1 MLYPAQFMDEDL
13 MLIISNTIEWP
24 VAFPFRTELTV
35 PRVNACDIPDK
46 YLRLVEE
53 FGGRVGLELYIF
65 DRIFQAENLLD
76 ECLHYAEW
84 PSRLPI

>member
-1 MLYPAQFMDEDL
+1 MLYPARLMDEDRV
-13 MLIISNTIEWP
+13 LIISNAIERP
-24 VAFPFRTELTV
+24 VAFPFRTKLTV
-35 PRVNACDIPDK
+35 ARVNACDTPDK

-65 DRIFQAENLLD
+65 DRIFRAENLLD

-84 PSRLPI
+84 SSRLPI

>member
-1 MLYPAQFMDEDL
+1 MLYPARLMDEDR
-13 MLIISNTIEWP
+13 MLIISNAIERP

-35 PRVNACDIPDK
+35 PRVNACDTPDK

-84 PSRLPI
+84 SSRLPI